1 MFFGRKKTEKFLK
14 ETAEKITGLFEA
26 LQKQE
31 ADTADFVCEKIDEL
45 AARTGRHDNAITD
58 LLETMEDLQDEQ
70 EKKLKDLDLML
81 SREDRRTI
89 KSLEDD
95 VQALLHVI
103 GGYREQISYLADAL
117 AKDHRWNQQARIVRE
132 KLDQLDNDA
141 GLFRFAQSGDA
152 VNFDMHIVAEA
163 VDTDR
168 PEKNRIIQEVYE
180 QGLIYHGKVVK
191 KAVVRAYRY
200 VKREAA

>member
-1 MFFGRKKTEKFLK
+1 MFFGRKKTEKLLK
-14 ETAEKITGLFEA
+14 EAAEKITGLFEA

-31 ADTADFVCEKIDEL
+31 ADTADAVCEKIDEL

-141 GLFRFAQSGDA
+141 GLVRFAQSGDA